1 LSLLLLLSSLGLLSS
16 SLLFGEFLLFFF
28 SRVLVFLC
36 LFIDFLFL
44 IYGKFDNYPAASEE
58 QKREFSNQSIEMENK
73 ERNKKIRKQK
83 SLIK

>member
-1 LSLLLLLSSLGLLSS
+1 MMGRSVSIKSTWSL
-16 SLLFGEFLLFFF
+16 
-28 SRVLVFLC
+28 
-36 LFIDFLFL
+36 IADFLFL